1 MKILQDGIGV
11 FMSRAVVLVSHG
23 AGEGTKRGGG
33 GVLNGPVCC
42 NNLVRDRN
50 NLGSSHTEAG
60 RGNFHV
66 ERQDA
71 Q

>member
-11 FMSRAVVLVSHG
+11 FMSRAVVLVSHE

-33 GVLNGPVCC
+33 VVLNDPVCC
-42 NNLVRDRN
+42 CNPLRDRD
-50 NLGSSHTEAG
+50 NLGSSPAETG
-60 RGNFHV
+60 RGKFHV
-66 ERQDA
+66 ERQDS